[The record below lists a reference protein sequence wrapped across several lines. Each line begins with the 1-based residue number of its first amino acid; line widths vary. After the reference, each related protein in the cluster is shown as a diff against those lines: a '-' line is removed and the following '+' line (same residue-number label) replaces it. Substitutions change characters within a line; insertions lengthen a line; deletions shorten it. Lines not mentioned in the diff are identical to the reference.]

1 MSTSLL
7 GRTGIVA
14 VYLVALLLHGRADTV
29 TGLIAVAITAVWAIP
44 LLRDGRQRRTSPAT
58 AVRPHSRLRPR

>member
-14 VYLVALLLHGRADTV
+14 AYLIALLLHGRADTF
-29 TGLIAVAITAVWAIP
+29 TGLRAVAIAVVWVIP
-44 LLRDGRQRRTSPAT
+44 LLRNGRQHRTSPVT
-58 AVRPHSRLRPR
+58 AVRPDSRPRPR

>member
-7 GRTGIVA
+7 GRTGIA
-14 VYLVALLLHGRADTV
+14 AAYLIALLLHGRADTV
-29 TGLIAVAITAVWAIP
+29 TGLMAVAITAVWAIP